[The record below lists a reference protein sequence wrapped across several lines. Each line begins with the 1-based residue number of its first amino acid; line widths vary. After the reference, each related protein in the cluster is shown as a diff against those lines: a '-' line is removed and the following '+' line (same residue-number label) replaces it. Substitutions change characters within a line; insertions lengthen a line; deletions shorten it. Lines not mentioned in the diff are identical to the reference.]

1 MLFRPSP
8 GLGNYG
14 YGVFLILD
22 VVLDIGGVPH
32 ALGSVTAV
40 FNGVPSCY
48 LPYRRFRR
56 YAAAPP
62 SIPLAAL
69 TGSKIRRTYGSRR
82 GYDGSLRANAS
93 RNREPGARRQPI
105 ARGDASRRRAKPRG

>member
-1 MLFRPSP
+1 MKHIWIFNF
-8 GLGNYG
+8 G
-14 YGVFLILD
+14 FLILD

-48 LPYRRFRR
+48 LSYRRFRR

-69 TGSKIRRTYGSRR
+69 SGSKIRQIVGSRVVLR
-82 GYDGSLRANAS
+82 EYASECEPNSRARRAAAGSL
-93 RNREPGARRQPI
+93 G
-105 ARGDASRRRAKPRG
+105 

>member
-1 MLFRPSP
+1 MFNV
-8 GLGNYG
+8 GC
-14 YGVFLILD
+14 LIFD
-22 VVLDIGGVPH
+22 VVLDVGGVPH

-48 LPYRRFRR
+48 LPDRRFRR
-56 YAAAPP
+56 CAAAPP

-69 TGSKIRRTYGSRR
+69 RALKFGEPTVR
-82 GYDGSLRANAS
+82 GWVGDGGLRAKAS
-93 RNREPGARRQPI
+93 RILEPGGRQPV

>member
-1 MLFRPSP
+1 MTNDGYKILKVELLI
-8 GLGNYG
+8 GL
-14 YGVFLILD
+14 VDFF
-22 VVLDIGGVPH
+22 DIGGLPH

-69 TGSKIRRTYGSRR
+69 SGSKIRQIVGSRVVLR
-82 GYDGSLRANAS
+82 EYASECEPNSRARAAAGS
-93 RNREPGARRQPI
+93 PG
-105 ARGDASRRRAKPRG
+105 

>member
-1 MLFRPSP
+1 VGRFLILDF
-8 GLGNYG
+8 G
-14 YGVFLILD
+14 FLILD

-48 LPYRRFRR
+48 FPYRRFRR

-62 SIPLAAL
+62 SIPLVAL
-69 TGSKIRRTYGSRR
+69 PGSKIRRTCGSRVDVTR
-82 GYDGSLRANAS
+82 TCERMRAEFSSPQGDS
-93 RNREPGARRQPI
+93 R
-105 ARGDASRRRAKPRG
+105 